1 MKRQGLL
8 AALAAGLLLA
18 TAIPATAA
26 QVFNRIASFPVEL
39 NHPEAEATSSE
50 IVAASEDG
58 MTLVYSDSPG
68 KGIGFID
75 ITDPKTPRPAGYV
88 SVDGEPTSVT
98 VVGSKVYAAVNTR
111 ADFVN
116 TSGQLLVIDL
126 ATKTIEQTLELGG
139 QPDSIAHNQAGTLL
153 AIAIENERDEDVAD
167 GDIPQAPSGWLTLL
181 PIADG
186 KLDPASLR
194 KVDLTGLAEIAPD
207 DAEVEY
213 VSINGLDEVA
223 VTLQENNEVV
233 IVDGKTGTVT
243 GHFSAG
249 AVDLAGIDTKKDGRL
264 DFTGSK
270 SGVLREPDAVKW
282 IDDNRLVTAN
292 EGDWNG
298 GSRGFTI
305 FNKDGT
311 VAYDS
316 GNLLDR
322 DAARLGH
329 YPDFRNKKGVE
340 PEGVEVATFGEDKLI
355 FVTEERSSL
364 VAIFKDAG
372 AGAEPEHIQTIAS
385 GISPEGSVAIPS
397 RNLFVTANEVDLRAD
412 GGAGSHV
419 MIFERAEGVA
429 AYPQLVSADDEAGNP
444 IGWAAISGAVADAE
458 KPGIL
463 YAVSDSALTGAP
475 AIYTID
481 ATQTPAVITSKVIV
495 TRNGAPAQKLD
506 LEGITLD
513 GEGGFWLASEGST
526 PKLTPHALFHV
537 DGDGAIVAE
546 IAYPAELLA
555 HEIASGS
562 EGIAMVGDTLWI
574 AIQREW
580 KDDEKGALKLVS
592 YRPADKTWGAVLYPL
607 EAPQEG
613 GWVGLSELTVHGDYA
628 YLIERDNQLGG
639 KARTKLVTRVP
650 LAALVPAP
658 LDGETLPTVTKEVV
672 RDLIPD
678 LAAYNG
684 YVVDKVESLA
694 IDVTG
699 TAYLITDNDGT
710 DDSSGETF
718 LWSFKV
724 E

>member
-18 TAIPATAA
+18 TAVPASAA
-26 QVFNRIASFPVEL
+26 QVFNRLASFPVEL
-39 NHPEAEATSSE
+39 NNPAAEATSSE
-50 IVAASEDG
+50 IIAASEDG

-68 KGIGFID
+68 RGVGFID
-75 ITDPKTPRPAGYV
+75 ITDPKTPKAAGYV
-88 SVDGEPTSVT
+88 AVEGEPTSVT
-98 VVGSKVYAAVNTR
+98 VVGNKVYAAVNTR
-111 ADFVN
+111 ADFVD

-126 ATKTIEQTLELGG
+126 ATKAVEATVELGG
-139 QPDSIAHNQAGTLL
+139 QPDSIARNEAGTLL
-153 AIAIENERDEDVAD
+153 AIAIENERDEDVND
-167 GDIPQAPSGWLTLL
+167 GNIPQAPSGWLTLL
-181 PIADG
+181 TIAEG
-186 KLDPASLR
+186 KLDPASLK
-194 KVDLTGLAEIAPD
+194 KVELTGLAEIAAA

-213 VSINGLDEVA
+213 VSINSLDEVA
-223 VTLQENNEVV
+223 VTLQENNEIV

-249 AVDLAGIDTKKDGRL
+249 TVDLVGIDTKKDGRH
-264 DFTGSK
+264 DFTGSRD
-270 SGVLREPDAVKW
+270 GVPREPDAVKW
-282 IDDNRLVTAN
+282 IDDTRLVTAN

-311 VAYDS
+311 VAFDS
-316 GNLLDR
+316 GSLLDR

-340 PEGVEVATFGEDKLI
+340 PEGIEVATFGEDKLI

-372 AGAEPEHIQTIAS
+372 AGAAPEHIQTIAS

-412 GGAGSHV
+412 GAAGSHV
-419 MIFERAEGVA
+419 VIFERADGVA
-429 AYPQLVSADDEAGNP
+429 AYPKLVSTDDEAGNP
-444 IGWAAISGAVADAE
+444 IGWAAISGAVADPE

-481 ATQTPAVITSKVIV
+481 ATRQPAVITSKVVI

-513 GEGGFWLASEGST
+513 GEGGFWLASEGDT
-526 PKLTPHALFHV
+526 AKLTPHALFQV
-537 DGDGAIVAE
+537 DAEGAIQAE
-546 IAYPAELLA
+546 VAYPAELLA
-555 HEIASGS
+555 QETRSGS

-592 YRPADKTWGAVLYPL
+592 YKPADKEWGAVLYPL
-607 EAPQEG
+607 ETPQEG
-613 GWVGLSELTVHGDYA
+613 GWVGLSEITVYGDYA
-628 YLIERDNQLGG
+628 YLIERDNQLAG

-650 LAALVPAP
+650 LSALVLAP

-678 LAAYNG
+678 LAASNG

-694 IDVTG
+694 IDMTG
-699 TAYLITDNDGT
+699 TAWIITDNDGV